1 MKHDNG
7 WVLIVALGFV
17 AGLLLGHM
25 LTIATTQ
32 KDCRLMGASRIG
44 NMTVSC
50 QVEESQ

>member
-7 WVLIVALGFV
+7 WVLIVVLGFV
-17 AGLLLGHM
+17 VGMFFGYL

-44 NMTVSC
+44 NMTISC
-50 QVEESQ
+50 QVEDVQ